1 MRYLYINKKNELV
14 IYGRLTSSA
23 VGEHIT
29 VVINDKTSVHGT
41 IIDKRNGIRLV
52 DWDVLNTDY
61 LLKVLEDD
69 L

>member
-1 MRYLYINKKNELV
+1 MRYLYINKKNELIV
-14 IYGRLTSSA
+14 YGCSTHSA
-23 VGEHIT
+23 VGDHIT

-41 IIDKRNGIRLV
+41 VVDRHNIRLV
-52 DWDVLNTDY
+52 DWDILNTDY